1 MVWPLSAIRLQLLSI
16 RNPVKKFTEF
26 VPDHWDIWKND
37 RLSTAKPV
45 KKIERGIEIYLS
57 LTNG

>member
-1 MVWPLSAIRLQLLSI
+1 MLSI

-37 RLSTAKPV
+37 MLSTAKPV